1 MFCENCGTDIPEG
14 GVFCPNCGARQSDKA
29 PQAQPSQAP
38 QQPAQADRQTDGQD
52 IPQEDLPSPEE
63 LAQMGKNV
71 KRLLVIALVVVAVAV
86 VVYLVSS
93 AVRTANLVST
103 YGSQSAEVV
112 SGASSSGNTNSSSS
126 ASTDASGKSDSLGSP
141 WDTAAQTDDSRS
153 SSSSSGNGKNA

>member
-14 GVFCPNCGARQSDKA
+14 GVFCPNCGARQSA
-29 PQAQPSQAP
+29 QAP
-38 QQPAQADRQTDGQD
+38 QSQPSNTPQRTAQADWQTDGQD
-52 IPQEDLPSPEE
+52 IPEEDLPSPEE
-63 LAQMGKNV
+63 LAKMGKNA

-112 SGASSSGNTNSSSS
+112 SSASASSAEDASSSGSANTSEK
-126 ASTDASGKSDSLGSP
+126 SGAKGSP
-141 WDTAAQTDDSRS
+141 WDTATQTGDAQGS
-153 SSSSSGNGKNA
+153 SNNSGDGKSA